1 MIAFFKRRRR
11 RKIAERPFPDTWLR
25 LLTRNVAYYNLL
37 TPEEQSELQRHIQ
50 IFLAE
55 KRFEGCG
62 GLKITDEVRLTIAA
76 QACLLLL
83 NRETDY
89 YPGLSSIVVYPDAF
103 IAPVRKS
110 VDGYVQL
117 EGEEVRLGESW
128 GMGTVV
134 LSWADVQYGA
144 TEIDDGENVVLH
156 EFAHQ
161 LDNEDGEANGV
172 PRLEKGGYRTWAKV
186 LSREYQQLIQD
197 VERHRPTVVDEYGTE
212 DPSEFFAVVTETF
225 FERPIELKE
234 RHPELYGLLRDFYR
248 QDPARRWSP
257 Q

>member
-1 MIAFFKRRRR
+1 MFAFFKRQRRL
-11 RKIAERPFPDTWLR
+11 KIAARPFPDTWLR
-25 LLTRNVAYYNLL
+25 ILRRSVAYYSRLSA
-37 TPEEQSELQRHIQ
+37 EEQLELQQHIQ

-55 KRFEGCG
+55 KNFEGCG
-62 GLKITDEVRLTIAA
+62 GLVMTDQIRLTIAA

-89 YPGLSSIVVYPDAF
+89 YPGLSSIVVYPSAF
-103 IAPVRKS
+103 LAPVRRTIH
-110 VDGYVQL
+110 GGVQV

-134 LSWADVQYGA
+134 LSWEDVLYGA
-144 TEIDDGENVVLH
+144 TEIEDGENVVLH

-172 PRLEKGGYRTWAKV
+172 PRLPSDGYRTWAKV

-197 VERHRPTVVDEYGTE
+197 VERHRPTVMDEYGTE
-212 DPSEFFAVVTETF
+212 DPAEFFAVLTETF
-225 FERPIELKE
+225 FENPHELKK
-234 RHPELYGLLRDFYR
+234 HHGELYTLLSQFYR
-248 QDPARRWSP
+248 QDPSKRF
-257 Q
+257 

>member
-1 MIAFFKRRRR
+1 MFAFLKRRRR
-11 RKIAERPFPDTWLR
+11 AKIAARPFPDTWLQFLKKHLAYYR
-25 LLTRNVAYYNLL
+25 LLSAG
-37 TPEEQSELQRHIQ
+37 EQTELQRHIQ

-62 GLKITDEVRLTIAA
+62 GQKITDEVRLTIAA

-103 IAPVRKS
+103 IAPVRRS
-110 VDGYVQL
+110 LDGYVQI

-144 TEIDDGENVVLH
+144 SEIDDGENVVLH

-186 LSREYQQLIQD
+186 LSREYEQLVRD
-197 VERHRPTVVDEYGTE
+197 VERHRPTVVDEYGAE
-212 DPSEFFAVVTETF
+212 DPSEFFAVLTETF

-234 RHPELYGLLRDFYR
+234 NHPEVYELLRGFYH
-248 QDPARRWSP
+248 QDPAKRWSAE
-257 Q
+257 

>member
-1 MIAFFKRRRR
+1 VFAYLKRRRR

-25 LLTRNVAYYNLL
+25 VLRRKVAYYARL
-37 TPEEQSELQRHIQ
+37 TPDEQAQLRRHIQ
-50 IFLAE
+50 IFLNE
-55 KRFEGCG
+55 KNFEGCG
-62 GLKITDEVRLTIAA
+62 GLKITDEIRVTIAA

-89 YPGLSSIVVYPDAF
+89 YPGLSSVVVYPDAF
-103 IAPVRKS
+103 LAPVRRTI
-110 VDGYVQL
+110 DGGVQL

-134 LSWADVQYGA
+134 LAWEEVLYGA

-172 PRLEKGGYRTWAKV
+172 PRLANGGYRAWAKV
-186 LSREYQQLIQD
+186 LSREYRQLIED

-212 DPSEFFAVVTETF
+212 DPAEFFAVITETF
-225 FERPIELKE
+225 FERPKDLQSH
-234 RHPELYGLLRDFYR
+234 HPELYALLKEFYR
-248 QDPARRWSP
+248 QDPAARF
-257 Q
+257 